1 MSLPRDFSH
10 TLNQGWGTVKK
21 EKGVAEVEG
30 GGPRREEDVEARAMR
45 VSTNMTKV
53 CKMWV

>member
-10 TLNQGWGTVKK
+10 TLNQAWGTVKK
-21 EKGVAEVEG
+21 EKGAAEVG

-53 CKMWV
+53 CKMCV